1 MGRLALTSH
10 CRLGSKFRG
19 SFLWSTHMLKQ
30 LDDLIVSASQ
40 MLKIL
45 VWSPIQFWYCT
56 FCCWVCWDY
65 WKWLFSDN
73 IYLMQLTNC
82 FLASQEN
89 GLKFQADGD
98 RLTPVSCI
106 IYRLSRLQ
114 KLTLTNGTV
123 KIRPAPLPSPAEV
136 PEHSVSLTELQ
147 LIGFRIITA
156 NLRSIAKSLTGL
168 TLLEL
173 SNCVRANP
181 AS

>member
-1 MGRLALTSH
+1 
-10 CRLGSKFRG
+10 
-19 SFLWSTHMLKQ
+19 
-30 LDDLIVSASQ
+30 
-40 MLKIL
+40 
-45 VWSPIQFWYCT
+45 
-56 FCCWVCWDY
+56 
-65 WKWLFSDN
+65 
-73 IYLMQLTNC
+73 MQLTNC

-98 RLTPVSCI
+98 RLTPVPCV

-114 KLTLTNGTV
+114 KLTSTNGTV

-147 LIGFRIITA
+147 LIGFRITTA
-156 NLRSIAKSLTGL
+156 NLRFIAKSLTGL

-181 AS
+181 ASKLPPLEPATTLTTVRQGSHTSACQCSAADLLDNLD